1 MSTASLA
8 LRGFRAF
15 SLIETVL
22 VIVILGIIAA
32 IAVPRM
38 SVAASNSVVAAA
50 TANVSALERAIALYA
65 AEHNDRTPAHEA
77 DGGINTDEATFA
89 KRLVQTSNAV
99 GDTGVKLMF
108 GPYLRELPHNP
119 VNGRRRIRID
129 GAPAGANTHGWRFD
143 SIARIIE
150 PDDAYVV
157 LVLAGKPATLADSKR
172 VDGADA
178 AIEAAAAA
186 AAATVEK

>member
-1 MSTASLA
+1 MATASPDF
-8 LRGFRAF
+8 RVSRAF

-38 SVAASNSVVAAA
+38 SAAATNTVVSAA
-50 TANVSALERAIALYA
+50 TANVAVLERAIALYA
-65 AEHNDRTPAHEA
+65 AEHNDRTPAHETTG
-77 DGGINTDEATFA
+77 DINNDEATFA
-89 KRLVQTSNAV
+89 KRLVQTSNAI
-99 GDTGVKLMF
+99 GDTGSKLMY

-143 SIARIIE
+143 SVTRIIE

-157 LVLAGKPATLADSKR
+157 LVLAGKPATFADSKR

-178 AIEAAAAA
+178 AIEAAAATE
-186 AAATVEK
+186 AATVEK